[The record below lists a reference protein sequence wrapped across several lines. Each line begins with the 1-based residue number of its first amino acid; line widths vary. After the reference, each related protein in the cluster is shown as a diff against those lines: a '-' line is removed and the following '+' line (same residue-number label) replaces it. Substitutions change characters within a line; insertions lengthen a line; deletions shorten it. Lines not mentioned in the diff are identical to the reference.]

1 MCIRTPQKKNLDQLQ
16 ELSWSAV
23 KELWSCLEPDI
34 DELDEPD
41 QGWPLDGYTKGV
53 DSEAS
58 KNPPSFYSLSYL
70 DFLRFADRPCLALVH
85 VHTVGL
91 KGMRP
96 LPSSIQDHRITHH
109 LSVWSQIES
118 SFVEIT
124 KKCCMGEMPYSLQ
137 PGSQSHY
144 CNSEDPQL
152 NL

>member
-41 QGWPLDGYTKGV
+41 QGWPLDGYTEGV

-96 LPSSIQDHRITHH
+96 LSSSIQDHRITHH
-109 LSVWSQIES
+109 LSVWSQLES
-118 SFVEIT
+118 S
-124 KKCCMGEMPYSLQ
+124 
-137 PGSQSHY
+137 
-144 CNSEDPQL
+144 
-152 NL
+152 